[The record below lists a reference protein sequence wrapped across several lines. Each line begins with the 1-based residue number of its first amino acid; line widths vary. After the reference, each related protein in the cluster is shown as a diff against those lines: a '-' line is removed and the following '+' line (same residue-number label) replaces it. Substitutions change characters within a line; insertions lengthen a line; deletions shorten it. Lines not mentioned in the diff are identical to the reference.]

1 MSDDPI
7 IRISA
12 ARSEAAPGA
21 AVKRPALGRGL
32 GALLGDSRRE
42 EPLSDVF
49 RAGGGWSRRRS
60 VLAPR
65 RYRGTR
71 SQCWRY
77 RRISLRTPSSRA
89 VTFDEAA
96 LEELDR
102 PRSPRAG

>member
-42 EPLSDVF
+42 EPLVTSSAPDA
-49 RAGGGWSRRRS
+49 AG
-60 VLAPR
+60 
-65 RYRGTR
+65 
-71 SQCWRY
+71 
-77 RRISLRTPSSRA
+77 RA
-89 VTFDEAA
+89 VE
-96 LEELDR
+96 
-102 PRSPRAG
+102 